1 MIMDIQ
7 QRFITVLDYA
17 ESNLVFIGLLGSASF
32 PLYFFI
38 WNYWCPQPYE
48 NIWLRLFC
56 SILHTP
62 WLFYEKFL
70 YKYKSFFSIYFL
82 ITIFIGLPFFF
93 SFMLLKNE
101 FSVVWAMSFMAALSL
116 LIIVV
121 YDWLLVS
128 SMIILGFFLAYILIV
143 ITGGSISFTYFQFE
157 YIPSYFFVLVACT
170 LASHRHK
177 LDRQLRIKLK
187 QSLAGSIAHEMR
199 NPLAQIHDSLQLVQL
214 QTPDLYSNGYIKDA
228 YRVIENGLQVID
240 ITMDAIKDKPIDRER
255 FTLLSARDLVLESV
269 ADFAYIDAEHANK
282 VSVTGGDFKLM
293 ANPVMVKYVLYNLIK
308 NALWY
313 VEALPDA
320 AIVISVTGQQ
330 IEVCDTGPG
339 IAADIIPKLFD
350 GFYSSDKQGGTGLGL
365 SYCKRTM
372 IALGGDIHCHSK
384 LGHYTTFVLSF
395 PVPSE
400 QQIERA
406 NVRASL
412 PK

>member
-1 MIMDIQ
+1 MTMEIK

-17 ESNLVFIGLLGSASF
+17 ETNLVVIGLVGLAGS
-32 PLYFFI
+32 PLYFLI
-38 WNYWCPQPYE
+38 WNYWFPQAYE
-48 NIWLRLFC
+48 NIWFRLFC
-56 SILHTP
+56 SILYTP
-62 WLFYEKFL
+62 WLLYDRFF
-70 YKYKSFFSIYFL
+70 YKYKRFFSVYFL
-82 ITIFIGLPFFF
+82 ISIFICVPVFF

-101 FSVVWAMSFMAALSL
+101 FSVVWAMSYMAALSL

-143 ITGGSISFTYFQFE
+143 ITDGSISFTYFQLE
-157 YIPSYFFVLVACT
+157 YIPSYLFVLVACA

-177 LDRQLRIKLK
+177 IDRQLRIKLK

-199 NPLAQIHDSLQLVQL
+199 NPLAQIHGSLQLVQL
-214 QTPDLYSNGYIKDA
+214 QTPDLNSNGYIKDA

-240 ITMDAIKDKPIDRER
+240 ITMDAIKEKPIDRDS
-255 FTLLSARDLVLESV
+255 FSLLSARDVVLESV
-269 ADFAYIDAEHANK
+269 ADFAYVEAEHANRI
-282 VSVTGGDFKLM
+282 SVNCGDFKM
-293 ANPVMVKYVLYNLIK
+293 IANPVMVKYVLYNLIK

-313 VEALPDA
+313 VKALPDA
-320 AIVISVTGQQ
+320 AIVISVTGHQ
-330 IEVCDTGPG
+330 IEVRDTGPG
-339 IAADIIPKLFD
+339 IAADIIPKIFD
-350 GFYSSDKQGGTGLGL
+350 GFYSADKQGGTGLGL

-372 IALGGDIHCHSK
+372 VALGGDIHCHSE

-395 PVPSE
+395 PVPSQ